1 MNGTTLFPADEA
13 DLYVR
18 TLVCRTFLQSELHIG
33 TVSVL
38 DSYDG
43 RVLGLLYI
51 YMFPV
56 EV

>member
-1 MNGTTLFPADEA
+1 MAGATLFPADEA

-18 TLVCRTFLQSELHIG
+18 MYILWCVELFSRVNYIL
-33 TVSVL
+33 SVL

-43 RVLGLLYI
+43 LGLLYI
-51 YMFPV
+51 YRFPV